1 MITPM
6 HKITVVGRRSL
17 AEKLMQSLQGLGV
30 VHINPTKYAFGEDTP
45 EAVQALQLD
54 EQQQALAERW
64 QTVHNRAQGLQQTLE
79 IDDVDAVCLPAK
91 DIDSVSA
98 QLEQIASVVDAQVAT
113 RQQLEAER
121 DIIRTYL
128 RPFREIAPSLARFDR
143 SRYLTGVAF
152 TVADLA
158 ALDTFKERIA
168 EELPERVVVA
178 AKPYGDSYIA
188 TAAMLQSDRQAFT
201 RLLRSEGLAEMQ
213 LPEQYRDGDLAKA
226 VHQMEARS
234 NALPLELAEVET
246 ELANL
251 AEAHGGSL
259 VAIEAEAHDHNSRYD
274 ALQEV
279 MAGQY
284 GIALQGWLPSD
295 QHETTA
301 EQIRQ
306 EFAEDVVVETRPA
319 DEHSDRGIPTQ
330 YNNPGWVKPF
340 QGLMSLFPPPKY
352 GNFEPT
358 WTIAFFFPLFFGVV
372 VGDIGFGLLFAILA
386 WWLRRRGTQGKK
398 VSLGPLG
405 IVMKPDVLLPIST
418 IIAWCAFW
426 SILWGALYGEGFGNL
441 LERWPANNP
450 VFYARH
456 HAPEAD
462 ASHAAVAVLDAE
474 LAHDAAD
481 IHATTDAHTD
491 ADATHAYDSHATDS
505 HGSDAHASDN
515 HAPDSHASESTH
527 AVADHSANH
536 GTDHGEGHHPKG
548 MFPILIH
555 RVADFGPVIL
565 LSVLFGIL
573 QVLGGWGIRAYYG
586 LKHGDKKHMWEGI
599 GMFTGL
605 FGLAILGFSYFYGF
619 NAGWTTVAVLGLA
632 IWIFSI
638 FMSGLPLMSIELMS
652 NAGNILSYL
661 RLFAVGLSAALI
673 ANLCTDLGFA
683 VGGTLPVIG
692 PILGILL
699 GFSVNVI
706 AVAVTIIGHTL
717 QPLRL
722 QYVEFFT
729 KFGFYEESGQSYNPL
744 RLSGGKA

>member
-6 HKITVVGRRSL
+6 HQITVVGRRSL

-30 VHINPTKYAFGEDTP
+30 VHINPTKYAFGDETP
-45 EAVQALQLD
+45 EALQALQLD
-54 EQQQALAERW
+54 EQQQVLAERW
-64 QTVHNRAQGLQQTLE
+64 QAVQNRAQGLQQTLG
-79 IDDVDAVCLPAK
+79 IDDVTASTLPTK
-91 DIDSVSA
+91 DIDSISA
-98 QLEQIASVVDAQVAT
+98 QLEQIASAVDAQVAS
-113 RQQLEAER
+113 RQQLEAEH

-168 EELPERVVVA
+168 EELPERIVVA

-213 LPEQYRDGDLAKA
+213 LPEQYRDDDLAKA
-226 VHQMEARS
+226 VHQMERRS
-234 NALPLELAEVET
+234 TALPLELADVEN
-246 ELANL
+246 ELTNL
-251 AEAHGGSL
+251 AEAHGSSL
-259 VAIEAEAHDHNSRYD
+259 VAIEAEANDHSSRYD

-279 MAGQY
+279 IAGQY

-301 EQIRQ
+301 QQIRQ
-306 EFAEDVVVETRPA
+306 EFSEDVVVETRPA

-330 YNNPGWVKPF
+330 YDNPGWVKPF

-372 VGDIGFGLLFAILA
+372 VGDIGFGLLFTVLA
-386 WWLRRRGTQGKK
+386 WWLRRRGSQGKK
-398 VSLGPLG
+398 LSLGPLG
-405 IVMKPDVLLPIST
+405 IVLKPNALLPIST

-426 SILWGALYGEGFGNL
+426 SLLWGVLYGEGFGNL
-441 LERWPANNP
+441 LERWPENNP
-450 VFYARH
+450 IFYARY
-456 HAPEAD
+456 HAPEG
-462 ASHAAVAVLDAE
+462 ASSEVAASNAAVAALESE
-474 LAHDAAD
+474 LAS
-481 IHATTDAHTD
+481 
-491 ADATHAYDSHATDS
+491 DATKVQNITGASDVTVSNAPATDGYS
-505 HGSDAHASDN
+505 S
-515 HAPDSHASESTH
+515 SE
-527 AVADHSANH
+527 DGY
-536 GTDHGEGHHPKG
+536 GTEYHPKG
-548 MFPILIH
+548 MFPIFIH

-565 LSVLFGIL
+565 LSVIFGIL

-586 LKHGDKKHMWEGI
+586 FKHHDKKHMWEGI

-605 FGLAILGFSYFYGF
+605 FGLVILGFSYFYGF
-619 NAGWTTVAVLGLA
+619 NAGWTTVAVIGLA

-638 FMSGLPLMSIELMS
+638 VRSGIPLMAIELMS

-683 VGGTLPVIG
+683 ISGTLPVIG
-692 PILGILL
+692 PILGIVI

-706 AVAVTIIGHTL
+706 AVVVTIIGHTL

-729 KFGFYEESGQSYNPL
+729 KFGFYEESGQAYNPL